1 MSQQDFPANPV
12 NVMHFLR
19 MVQAHH
25 VRLSAMADQKASML
39 IATCSII
46 LTLIGGYVRSHGFS
60 APLIIVAV
68 FPTVSVVMGILA
80 ATPRNTNFNRHS
92 KNLNPLFFGHFTLLD
107 KDDYL
112 TRMDQIMSTEES
124 LHRAMLDDIF
134 GLGLV
139 LRKKYRL
146 LRVSYLVFLAGFFAA
161 ALVGAFSFLFN

>member
-1 MSQQDFPANPV
+1 MTAPERAANPV

-46 LTLIGGYVRSHGFS
+46 LTMIGGYVRAHGFS
-60 APLIIVAV
+60 APLIIVSV

-80 ATPRNTNFNRHS
+80 ATPRNTNFNRSS
-92 KNLNPLFFGHFTLLD
+92 KLLNPLFFGHFTLLE
-107 KDDYL
+107 KDEYL
-112 TRMDQIMSTEES
+112 DRMDQIMSTEDT
-124 LHRAMLDDIF
+124 LHRAMLEDIF
-134 GLGLV
+134 GLGMV

-146 LRVSYLVFLAGFFAA
+146 LRVSYLVFMAGFLAA
-161 ALVGAFSFLFN
+161 VLVGAWTYLS